1 MMFKAALL
9 LLFVFALFVPTAA
22 HAQEVD
28 LGFATYVPIK
38 DTTIEDG
45 SVIITT
51 QDGLYLSRYPYDD
64 TISGVVTLKP
74 AVVLGLKKEG
84 TYPLNTKGN
93 AAVRVSTINGP
104 ITTGDLLTSSTIPGV
119 AMRATKSGTI
129 VGAALGDY
137 SSQNPNEIG
146 KIPVLIEIKFN
157 ENGVTKSNGSEAFQ
171 ITSLRVIMGSIVA
184 VITTI
189 LCFIFFGRYTSKG
202 IEALGR
208 NPLASK
214 TIKRNMLLQG
224 ILFLI
229 LLATGYSIAYFLLR
243 A

>member
-84 TYPLNTKGN
+84 T
-93 AAVRVSTINGP
+93 
-104 ITTGDLLTSSTIPGV
+104 
-119 AMRATKSGTI
+119 
-129 VGAALGDY
+129 
-137 SSQNPNEIG
+137 
-146 KIPVLIEIKFN
+146 
-157 ENGVTKSNGSEAFQ
+157 
-171 ITSLRVIMGSIVA
+171 
-184 VITTI
+184 
-189 LCFIFFGRYTSKG
+189 
-202 IEALGR
+202 
-208 NPLASK
+208 
-214 TIKRNMLLQG
+214 
-224 ILFLI
+224 
-229 LLATGYSIAYFLLR
+229 
-243 A
+243 